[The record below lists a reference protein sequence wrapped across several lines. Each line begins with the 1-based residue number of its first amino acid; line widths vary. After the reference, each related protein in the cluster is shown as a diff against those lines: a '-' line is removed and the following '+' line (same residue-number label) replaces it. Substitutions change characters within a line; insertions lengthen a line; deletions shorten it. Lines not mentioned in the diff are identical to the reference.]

1 MRRKGRLSHKKRE
14 GETPTTLN
22 DRELIKREMLHSALA
37 SRTRLK
43 ILAMLE
49 GRSMFGHEIVKKFSI
64 GQSTVSY
71 HLGILRAAGLI
82 TTHPQARG
90 TLYSPAKGANES

>member
-1 MRRKGRLSHKKRE
+1 MDKPSSHNKGE
-14 GETPTTLN
+14 GDYFS
-22 DRELIKREMLHSALA
+22 DREFIKKEKFYRALA
-37 SRTRLK
+37 CRTRLK

-49 GRSMFGHEIVKKFSI
+49 QRSMFGHELVSRLDI

-71 HLGILRAAGLI
+71 HLGILREAGLI

-90 TLYSPAKGANES
+90 ILYSLSKERKES